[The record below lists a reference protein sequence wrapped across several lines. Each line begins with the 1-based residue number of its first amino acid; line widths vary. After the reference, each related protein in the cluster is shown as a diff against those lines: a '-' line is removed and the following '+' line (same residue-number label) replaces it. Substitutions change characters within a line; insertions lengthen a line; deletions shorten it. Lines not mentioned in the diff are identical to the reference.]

1 MAKTK
6 PFIMFEGEAAINK
19 AIASIKKRGAALQN
33 DMHKAAVSCLA
44 HADKH
49 GNVTPMRNLLDA
61 LPGAVRKN
69 ALRSWAEQFGKFT
82 WNETAKTLDY
92 DKSKTTTL
100 DSAIAEPF
108 WQWQPE
114 AAYKPLDL
122 KADIAKLLKR
132 VEVARKHGDAV
143 PEDTVAVLMALKDG
157 KTVTVMVD
165 ELSQPAGNT
174 APTAPD
180 TVTKTLA
187 KLAA

>member
-1 MAKTK
+1 MAKTT

-19 AIASIKKRGAALQN
+19 AIASIKRRGASLQN

-49 GNVTPMRNLLDA
+49 GNVTPMRNLLEA
-61 LPGAVRKN
+61 VPNAVRKN

-82 WNETAKTLDY
+82 WNDTTKTLDF
-92 DKSKTTTL
+92 DKSKSTTL
-100 DSAIAEPF
+100 DAAIAEPF

-122 KADIAKLLKR
+122 KTELAKLLKR
-132 VEVARKHGDAV
+132 VDTARKHGDAM
-143 PEDTVAVLMALKDG
+143 PEDTVAVLQALKDG

-165 ELSQPAGNT
+165 TMPEPAGNT
-174 APTAPD
+174 TPAASDPVA
-180 TVTKTLA
+180 KTLA